1 MEAEELRK
9 VSSSVQSLDWEM
21 GKGSFTG
28 GPSGYLDND
37 RDMYPRRGR
46 TASPYLQDGWG
57 GPERQRRDS
66 RARFGDDDQYAPRSN
81 SRRDYLDYGDDR
93 QTDRSKARYPEED
106 DDDDALLYDKEARG
120 QTNWQKEPPA
130 ELSMKDG
137 DLVEVE
143 VLAK

>member
-1 MEAEELRK
+1 M
-9 VSSSVQSLDWEM
+9 SQSVQSLDWEM
-21 GKGSFTG
+21 GKGSLTG

-46 TASPYLQDGWG
+46 TSSPYLEDGWG
-57 GPERQRRDS
+57 GSERPRRDS
-66 RARFGDDDQYAPRSN
+66 QARFRGDDDQYAFRSS

-93 QTDRSKARYPEED
+93 RTDRSSPKYAEEE
-106 DDDDALLYDKEARG
+106 DDDALLYDKEARG
-120 QTNWQKEPPA
+120 KTNWQKDPPP
-130 ELSMKDG
+130 ELTMKDG